1 MIVLVA
7 CVSSGVAKYYFDKS
21 ATLFQTISRED
32 LPLLI
37 VASKL
42 AKEVE
47 GLISDGSELVLSEN
61 PLLIESVSH
70 RIAADLTKIQGL
82 ISELKAK
89 DVVAAP
95 DLFRRSQKIVGNL
108 QSLVNLKKE
117 DLEVSRRILQ
127 ISILMRRIWESLTM
141 GSYLAQEASSRYIQ
155 ELFVQIF
162 SLLRDVPNISDRQRL
177 KESRGQILELKKRID
192 DALQVSWL
200 DVSSFKRYLNTL
212 ERYGVGEKGVL
223 AMAKTHLRQKI
234 LIQDRLVQNAFL
246 SDELAKQSERVFS
259 KVSTAIH
266 RQSRKVTE
274 EIEWIGRLFLLIPV
288 VIIVSAILI
297 FLFIRRSVIG
307 RILALEQNMK
317 AHVRGRSPSHS
328 R

>member
-1 MIVLVA
+1 MKWLRKNLAPGISLKVSLGLALIVLVA

-70 RIAADLTKIQGL
+70 RITADLTRIQGL

-95 DLFRRSQKIVGNL
+95 DLFRRSQKIVENL

-117 DLEVSRRILQ
+117 DLEVSQRILQ
-127 ISILMRRIWESLTM
+127 VSILMRRIWESLTM
-141 GSYLAQEASSRYIQ
+141 GSYLAQEASSRYTQ

-162 SLLRDVPNISDRQRL
+162 SLLRDVPSISDRQRL
-177 KESRGQILELKKRID
+177 KESRGQILELKKKD
-192 DALQVSWL
+192 W
-200 DVSSFKRYLNTL
+200 
-212 ERYGVGEKGVL
+212 
-223 AMAKTHLRQKI
+223 
-234 LIQDRLVQNAFL
+234 
-246 SDELAKQSERVFS
+246 
-259 KVSTAIH
+259 
-266 RQSRKVTE
+266 
-274 EIEWIGRLFLLIPV
+274 
-288 VIIVSAILI
+288 
-297 FLFIRRSVIG
+297 
-307 RILALEQNMK
+307 
-317 AHVRGRSPSHS
+317 
-328 R
+328 